1 MGNVNQVA
9 IQALEDGAIVKIV
22 LYRGIVT
29 QQRDG
34 MEIGRQRADLG
45 DLFRRP
51 NQKIFT
57 LSIQTAQRAD
67 DIAGICTDAE
77 LSQAPYIDRD
87 SHREI

>member
-1 MGNVNQVA
+1 
-9 IQALEDGAIVKIV
+9 
-22 LYRGIVT
+22 
-29 QQRDG
+29 

-45 DLFRRP
+45 DFLRRA

-57 LSIQTAQRAD
+57 LSIQTAQCAD
-67 DIAGICTDAE
+67 DVAGICTDAE